1 MTARRLGCGAVP
13 GACRFQEV
21 SLGCHGWPLS
31 AAPAAASTAAL
42 LMNQDQLPE
51 PASQVDNADPGLPG
65 SPDMAEER
73 AAADALAEEAA
84 FLGSLNPK
92 PCKSRLPGL
101 SHCEALLD
109 LVSSEVIRHEQYPAN
124 PTRGGSVEASPRQER
139 GGPRWEPPAQEERQR
154 RSLVVTG
161 PPVSEANAEVVL
173 RSRKEVLDLQ
183 AELGARDRQ
192 IAELQSDLDS
202 ALGQL
207 RQLAEL
213 QATASPPVVKQPESK
228 GPPQGEPD
236 GFKAAALASLASWA
250 GDARQPTATPAQTAA
265 MIVAEQQASLHAAWQ
280 KLHAPSR
287 DQVRPSSVCCCS
299 SKGATGTAIG
309 SILGSYKAIPVVLP
323 PPVSACL
330 AHIPSQGQPAPLP
343 TFGSRLRVDPKAK
356 VAYKCA
362 EEQSQQSEAETQ
374 TPASVQ
380 SPQEDYVP
388 WSPTRGHGSYVR
400 ACGKVYWISYEDPM
414 DVQRCVDAGL
424 AGKLGSTEESGAA
437 AAAFGGAVS
446 SAASAWSNSARSI
459 ALPVMP
465 EPAEECLLPETPD
478 PSSRAFQQW
487 PAQERGFPKSFK
499 APQREQK
506 GTSRLLSRSML
517 AGPVLRSARSLPLQ
531 PQSHNDPLDPAAG
544 MQPSSSSSAVAP
556 RQPMHSCS
564 AMSMGPAA
572 PTAVASYQALSSA
585 RHKQQPQIAEK
596 MNPQRRQLSEPR
608 LASARGTASIPPPG
622 YPNPAAANHASAAAS
637 RQPLT
642 RTRSCSANQPSAGA
656 MSEKRLRQGGA
667 GHRSSVS
674 VLPPHQVHG
683 PQSQASVQR
692 WTDQGS
698 PSGSVTPTAGP
709 LSAYQRTDLPKTT
722 VLASSQGS
730 AYIRSMSGGAG
741 ASHVSCSLVS
751 SVSIRRQAPSP
762 IRAPLSSTITGPVAA
777 VQGSLVPTLP
787 APSEFSMTASAMHT
801 PRRPDSAFLASAAA
815 AATHQ

>member
-1 MTARRLGCGAVP
+1 
-13 GACRFQEV
+13 
-21 SLGCHGWPLS
+21 
-31 AAPAAASTAAL
+31 
-42 LMNQDQLPE
+42 
-51 PASQVDNADPGLPG
+51 
-65 SPDMAEER
+65 MAEER

-154 RSLVVTG
+154 RSLVTG

-287 DQVRPSSVCCCS
+287 DQAV
-299 SKGATGTAIG
+299 
-309 SILGSYKAIPVVLP
+309 PVVLP